1 MTKSIISD
9 WKPEYAR
16 NFSDV
21 SLLLHHRLSETGL
34 FTKERLSQLVDVYP
48 PEKYNI
54 TTMGY
59 DVENPLWREGTK
71 EGYSGSE
78 VIESIGKR
86 RKFLMSALLMMALRF
101 MI

>member
-78 VIESIGKR
+78 VIECVLSC
-86 RKFLMSALLMMALRF
+86 
-101 MI
+101 